1 MRWLMEFYN
10 GRRRILARYGIE
22 APLPAAALLLGR
34 NAALAEYPATPRGN
48 RLSLFERAE
57 RVGGQDAS
65 GWVLYRIVKDN
76 GQGSARYK
84 VVSILAL
91 ILLISFAVTRT
102 VDGQVPTAADFA
114 ACNEEGPRTVKMGSA
129 SPTTRDHVRADSA
142 RGGAITTSYTEVT
155 GQVIVSSD
163 PQIHGMKA
171 EGAKNAR
178 YQAAYRSCMRRKG
191 F

>member
-10 GRRRILARYGIE
+10 ERRRILARYGIE

-34 NAALAEYPATPRGN
+34 KAALAEYPSTPRA
-48 RLSLFERAE
+48 RRPSLFERAE

-142 RGGAITTSYTEVT
+142 RGGAITTSYTDVT

>member
-10 GRRRILARYGIE
+10 ERRRILARYGIE

-34 NAALAEYPATPRGN
+34 KAALAEYPSTPRA
-48 RLSLFERAE
+48 RRPSLFERAE

-84 VVSILAL
+84 VVSGLAL
-91 ILLISFAVTRT
+91 ILLLSFGVTRT
-102 VDGQVPTAADFA
+102 VDGQVPTGADFA
-114 ACNEEGPRTVKMGSA
+114 ACNEEGPRAVKAGSA

-142 RGGAITTSYTEVT
+142 RGGAITTSYTDVT

-171 EGAKNAR
+171 EGAKNAT

>member
-10 GRRRILARYGIE
+10 ERRRILARYGIE
-22 APLPAAALLLGR
+22 APSPAAALLPGR
-34 NAALAEYPATPRGN
+34 NAVLADYPPTPQRS
-48 RLSLFERAE
+48 RPSLSERAE

-76 GQGSARYK
+76 GQGSAGYK
-84 VVSILAL
+84 FVMVLAL
-91 ILLISFAVTRT
+91 IFLISFAATRT
-102 VDGQVPTAADFA
+102 VDAEVPTAADFA
-114 ACNEEGPRTVKMGSA
+114 ACNEEGPRAVKAGSA
-129 SPTTRDHVRADSA
+129 SPTTGDHVRADSA
-142 RGGAITTSYTEVT
+142 RGGAITTNYTNF
-155 GQVIVSSD
+155 GQVIASAD

-171 EGAKNAR
+171 EEAKNAT